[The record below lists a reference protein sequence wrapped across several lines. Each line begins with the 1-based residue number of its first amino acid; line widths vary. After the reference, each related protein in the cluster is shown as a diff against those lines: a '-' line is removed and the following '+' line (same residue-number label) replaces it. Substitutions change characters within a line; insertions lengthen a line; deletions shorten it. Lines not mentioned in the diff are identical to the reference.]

1 MTAAGAPNNHPAR
14 PRGTPASEAARPV
27 QRRNLIEAS
36 LALIAVGL
44 LLGVSLQT
52 LMPFLGVLLWA
63 TILAVAGWP
72 IAGQLRRHFGIGQ
85 FAAAAGVASLYVLGL
100 ALPLLYLSVTI
111 FDIGDETAALI
122 ETLLSRGLPPPPAFI
137 MRIPLIG
144 SKLAALWQQDQHN
157 IAALLAQSQGALMLL
172 GQVALRQM
180 TDLASALAELGYGIL
195 LAFQLLVAGPKVTR
209 VVQRGAD
216 ALGGTAGTD
225 ALDAT
230 ARAIWVVTLGVL
242 GGALVETALS
252 WFAFMVLG
260 LPLAPVL
267 ALLCFVFRLLQV
279 GPWPVWIAASLWLWF
294 IEAKLGTTLALAGW
308 VAVTVVIRSWLERK
322 AVRLGDAVP
331 KALLFLAVL
340 GGLIAWGF
348 SGMFLGAAS
357 ISVAW
362 TLMHSWLQLDRAEPT
377 D

>member
-1 MTAAGAPNNHPAR
+1 
-14 PRGTPASEAARPV
+14 
-27 QRRNLIEAS
+27 
-36 LALIAVGL
+36 
-44 LLGVSLQT
+44 
-52 LMPFLGVLLWA
+52 
-63 TILAVAGWP
+63 
-72 IAGQLRRHFGIGQ
+72 
-85 FAAAAGVASLYVLGL
+85 
-100 ALPLLYLSVTI
+100 
-111 FDIGDETAALI
+111 
-122 ETLLSRGLPPPPAFI
+122 
-137 MRIPLIG
+137 
-144 SKLAALWQQDQHN
+144 
-157 IAALLAQSQGALMLL
+157 
-172 GQVALRQM
+172 
-180 TDLASALAELGYGIL
+180 
-195 LAFQLLVAGPKVTR
+195 
-209 VVQRGAD
+209 
-216 ALGGTAGTD
+216 
-225 ALDAT
+225 
-230 ARAIWVVTLGVL
+230 
-242 GGALVETALS
+242 
-252 WFAFMVLG
+252 MVLG